1 MPADSGREYLDPFE
15 NVLPGFFAGP
25 IALMMHVFRVQHMEE
40 AFHHGIVPAVPAPIH
55 TRRQA
60 VLGEQFAVRGG
71 GVLGSSV
78 RMMHHAGRRA
88 SMFYGHGERR
98 RSQLLRQAA
107 PPPPG
112 NDPTRVE
119 IEHHRQIEPALGG
132 PNVGNTPGP
141 HPIRSLDRELAI
153 EGIFGHG
160 PPMIRLGGGA
170 PPLDGLGSEAVLAYQ
185 PSHTM
190 LADTVS
196 LLTQRVPDAGTAR
209 NCAGLDGSPGFQRAE
224 RGCAPTG
231 GSQAVCARR
240 NSPPPTRPGR
250 GTSAEWKSDGR
261 APGSRDISWGFSREE
276 RRRTC

>member
-1 MPADSGREYLDPFE
+1 
-15 NVLPGFFAGP
+15 
-25 IALMMHVFRVQHMEE
+25 MMHVFRFQRMEE
-40 AFHHGIVPAVPAPIH
+40 AFHHGIVPAVPAPTH

-132 PNVGNTPGP
+132 PNVGNIAGP
-141 HPIRSLDRELAI
+141 HPIGSA
-153 EGIFGHG
+153 
-160 PPMIRLGGGA
+160 PANWRLSVCGTTGYRWA
-170 PPLDGLGSEAVLAYQ
+170 EWVVARHLLTVLARIALVRMSRATRCS
-185 PSHTM
+185 PSVA
-190 LADTVS
+190 L
-196 LLTQRVPDAGTAR
+196 
-209 NCAGLDGSPGFQRAE
+209 GLEVA
-224 RGCAPTG
+224 
-231 GSQAVCARR
+231 
-240 NSPPPTRPGR
+240 
-250 GTSAEWKSDGR
+250 
-261 APGSRDISWGFSREE
+261 
-276 RRRTC
+276 